1 MKRMAQGLCVAA
13 IAALLAGPA
22 WAQGAPQTVGL
33 VKVDPQT
40 VATGY
45 RASKIIGSN
54 VVNDANEG
62 IGKVDDVLVSSD
74 GKVPFAVLA
83 VGGFLGLGNRLV
95 VVPYDSL
102 KFAEDKIVLPNG
114 SKEELRALP
123 EFKYAQSR

>member
-1 MKRMAQGLCVAA
+1 MKRMAKGVGAAA
-13 IAALLAGPA
+13 IAALLAGPV

-33 VKVDPQT
+33 VKVDPQS

-62 IGKVDDVLVSSD
+62 IGKVDDLIVSAD
-74 GKVPFAVLA
+74 GKAPFAVLA

-95 VVPYDSL
+95 VVPYASL
-102 KFAEDKIVLPNG
+102 KFAEDKIMLPGG
-114 SKEELRALP
+114 SKDELRALP
-123 EFKYAQSR
+123 EFKYAENR